1 MKKVLFYVGGIFII
15 TSLLS
20 SCVSKK
26 KYEELAHAKRAVDRE
41 LLAEQQAKAKLE
53 AELKLAKEDFNTIR
67 YKLTANN
74 AEKDKTID
82 QLYNQLRSLESK
94 QIELKSELSDAT
106 DRIKSTKQSKEEQIA
121 ALEKLLQKTSN
132 ERDTFRKELSS
143 IQGKLE
149 FENQKLKSQIET
161 LTGAAEGKEDEIAK
175 LKAKNEE
182 INAKLR
188 QIQKSKSATDA
199 EIKKLTNQVNLLK
212 KELAK

>member
-1 MKKVLFYVGGIFII
+1 M
-15 TSLLS
+15 
-20 SCVSKK
+20 
-26 KYEELAHAKRAVDRE
+26 
-41 LLAEQQAKAKLE
+41 E

-67 YKLTANN
+67 YKLTVNN

>member
-149 FENQKLKSQIET
+149 FENQKLKS
-161 LTGAAEGKEDEIAK
+161 EI
-175 LKAKNEE
+175 
-182 INAKLR
+182 
-188 QIQKSKSATDA
+188 Q
-199 EIKKLTNQVNLLK
+199 
-212 KELAK
+212 